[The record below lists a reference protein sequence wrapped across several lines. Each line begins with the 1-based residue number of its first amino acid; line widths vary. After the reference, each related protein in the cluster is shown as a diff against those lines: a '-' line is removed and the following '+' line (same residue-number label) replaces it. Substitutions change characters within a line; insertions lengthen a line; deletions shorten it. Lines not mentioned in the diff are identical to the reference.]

1 MLVTCPNCS
10 ARYSVPDRVVG
21 MKGRTMRCSRCQHQW
36 NQPFVP
42 TQPEAR
48 PKRPEPRMVVDPPRQ
63 RAPAPEPVMVSAF
76 EEPEPIEDDLLAA
89 AMRDEERGDEG
100 GSGRDDVGGG
110 PNPFDRIAEMMMEQ
124 PPAPVPDLFAN
135 AGAETERRRRGTLPL
150 IILGVVLLVAVIG
163 VVAYF
168 LQDRII
174 NHYPAAAHYYDE
186 LGARNEIPGAG
197 LAFRDYSSERTG
209 KDNTEV
215 LVVRGVIAN
224 TTERALPIP
233 PLHLVLFDGQAV
245 VQEKTVDPPQ
255 PKLDGKGTVGFK
267 VTLEQPDPHATRFE
281 VNFGSPQK
289 GAAPAAQKN

>member
-63 RAPAPEPVMVSAF
+63 RAPEPVMVSAF
-76 EEPEPIEDDLLAA
+76 EEPDPIEDDLLAA

-100 GSGRDDVGGG
+100 GDGAGGGGDGG

-135 AGAETERRRRGTLPL
+135 AGGEAEPRRRGTLPL
-150 IILGVVLLVAVIG
+150 IIIGAVLLIAVIG
-163 VVAYF
+163 AVGYY
-168 LQDRII
+168 LQDLII
-174 NHYPAAAHYYDE
+174 NRYPAAAHLYSE
-186 LGARNEIPGAG
+186 LDARREIPGAG
-197 LAFRDYSSERTG
+197 LAFRDYSSERAG
-209 KDNTEV
+209 KDNAEV

-224 TTERALPIP
+224 TTERELPIP

-245 VQEKTVDPPQ
+245 VQEKTIDPPQ

-267 VTLEQPDPHATRFE
+267 VTLDQPDPHATRFE

-289 GAAPAAQKN
+289 AGAAPAASK